1 MATKKTMKKTMEKKQ
16 TKNAASSRKTPTA
29 SKRGPNPKWT
39 VVGVSGEGIGT
50 DAYEGKKSL
59 TQVEIAEGVT
69 KIGVRAFAGCVN
81 LVSIRIPKSVT
92 YIGNDAFS
100 GCVKLRDV
108 ELADGLET
116 IGCEVFAGCAALP
129 AIVKKGRLFFA
140 PVVKGSVSFPAGVTS
155 IADNAFN
162 RNSDLKRITLPG
174 GVRQIGEN
182 AFEFCKNLVSVDIP
196 DSVVEIGAEAFSSCC
211 SLRHVKL
218 PGRLKKLGYGVF
230 SSCKMLT
237 SVELP
242 QSVTDLGSSC
252 FEGCERLK
260 SAAVLAKIKA
270 LPYDSFKNC
279 SALASIRMPE
289 VSEIGSSAFK
299 GCESLRSFDFARIRE
314 IGYDAFAGCKGLKS
328 ISFPSTLRS
337 VDRDAFCG
345 CVSLVRV
352 DASPAVLKKIN
363 YASVFK
369 GCPLLPPL
377 IVDGVL
383 KFMPVAGER
392 VVIPEGVTEISDNLF
407 EDCEGLKDVVFPSS
421 LKKIGESSVNA
432 TGIEKLDL
440 PSGLLEIG
448 EEAFRYCKALK
459 TLTIPDSVKVIE
471 SRAFAACTQLASLKL
486 SESIEEIDDGV
497 FAACKSL
504 KEVAI
509 PAGVKVVR
517 DEAFGFCKV
526 LNRITFNS
534 GDTSVHREAFRQC
547 VVVRK
552 VEVPS
557 GLKKECALLDSRG
570 YQSVKSV
577 ADRNAKY
584 GEDVELKTA
593 ELRLWSYLPT
603 IGTAWVD
610 SLDEVDDDLAECA
623 RDEGGWVH
631 ALDVSDIG
639 GELEINGADVGIDF
653 KLVRRVEA
661 GIENTWSEFRNKIG
675 IYSVDID
682 KSGCSTVFAIAGD
695 FDPKKLT
702 LYYKTAIG
710 PGYYKHPEDVT
721 IDLLDRVEYDG
732 LELEL
737 DYDDDPNNKGCMFTV
752 FNGGQYAGYE
762 HGCDVDDLSWK
773 PFPSCNNWGLF
784 SPCQWAALLSDQPQ
798 FADKCEVWNDFTA
811 RDWSC
816 LLARNPRF
824 AGRCDKW
831 NEFGACHWAEL
842 ISSQPRFADKCDKW
856 EIFDDADW
864 REILCAQP
872 QFFERF
878 KECRRY
884 FHGGDWL
891 KVLSKQPQLASGKID
906 WLGGPQDARDLIV
919 AQPQFAKQCGK
930 FGGMDDLDL
939 AVLAASGICKDR
951 FLKLKK
957 PSAWAVAIALSGNP
971 RLAGKVKISRVMGA
985 VDEEQ
990 EDKLWNDDGL
1000 GITPWASPAAFL
1012 IRNQPSFVKEVDVS
1026 EFSCL
1031 DWLCV
1036 LQKQPQLADRCDWS
1050 RFEEEWCGE
1059 DHAMYLE
1066 NDELI
1071 SLLRKNTDIDVTE
1084 GMDIITFMTSPLLM
1098 KEFDASGWR
1107 DPVHAWCAVLCRYPE
1122 KAADFERDWIPVEP
1136 EEDDETNV
1144 SSGEEDMNVRFCY
1157 WNDWGESEWRGYER
1171 KLAKRDAA
1179 TKKQFQEQ
1187 WREETEEGAD
1197 FDEELFLAYACKRSP
1212 DWAFL
1217 ISDQWG
1223 EVLKKVPSLLDDK
1236 EIAKKVKDWCN
1247 EEEIEDGY
1255 YPYPDFGGVWVP
1267 HGEYAL
1273 EGSRWAAVLAIN
1285 AKPWPDF
1292 DETAFL
1298 GLDRCWV
1305 LAHQPQFAEKW
1316 DLQTLADP
1324 NAAMWTAR
1332 DCDKVEFSFGWA
1344 YLLMK
1349 QPQLAEG
1356 FTGWEGICVD
1366 EDWDMLLKER
1376 PEFASK
1382 RVKKSGKKTTKS
1394 KKG

>member
-1 MATKKTMKKTMEKKQ
+1 MATKKTTKKTAEKKL
-16 TKNAASSRKTPTA
+16 TKKASSA
-29 SKRGPNPKWT
+29 SKRAPNTKWT
-39 VVGVSGEGIGT
+39 VVGVSGEEIGT
-50 DAYEGKKSL
+50 GAYEGKKSL
-59 TQVEIAEGVT
+59 AHVEIAEGVT
-69 KIGVRAFAGCVN
+69 RIGIRAFAGCVN
-81 LVSIRIPKSVT
+81 LVSIRIPKSVM

-242 QSVTDLGSSC
+242 QSVMDLGSSC

-345 CVSLVRV
+345 CVSLVCV

-421 LKKIGESSVNA
+421 LKKIGESSFNA

-737 DYDDDPNNKGCMFTV
+737 NYDDDSNNKGCMFTV
-752 FNGGQYAGYE
+752 FNKGRYAEYKY
-762 HGCDVDDLSWK
+762 GCNVDDLHWK
-773 PFPSCNNWGLF
+773 SFPDFGDYVRWKTWSEDEWKRLEGMLAKHNPKIDARMKERYGDCFEEDFEDSDDFLKHACRRNHDW
-784 SPCQWAALLSDQPQ
+784 ALLVG
-798 FADKCEVWNDFTA
+798 KW
-811 RDWSC
+811 DWGW
-816 LLARNPRF
+816 LIEKVPELAYDERWAEEF
-824 AGRCDKW
+824 DKW
-831 NEFGACHWAEL
+831 LGDNDDDWLTRERLDFWRKVVKERLPLEEVLKHGRLAGNSDDYCVEL
-842 ISSQPRFADKCDKW
+842 DDDQGPVEIHFRKWQDWDKARW
-856 EIFDDADW
+856 ERLEAFLSTKDPGTTEA
-864 REILCAQP
+864 
-872 QFFERF
+872 F
-878 KECRRY
+878 KEDFCYALDYYCNDDEAEMSEVEFLKRFFTQALKRSSVWLAAIPNDLY
-884 FHGGDWL
+884 MACLFVSGISLDVRPDFRKVVVDWCNGNAVEDEYYEDDEDCIDDDGGTLNRWAY
-891 KVLSKQPQLASGKID
+891 VLSVNPQLAEHCTTYQKFNGYS
-906 WLGGPQDARDLIV
+906 RCMLI
-919 AQPQFAKQCGK
+919 AKQPQFAKK
-930 FGGMDDLDL
+930 F
-939 AVLAASGICKDR
+939 
-951 FLKLKK
+951 
-957 PSAWAVAIALSGNP
+957 
-971 RLAGKVKISRVMGA
+971 
-985 VDEEQ
+985 
-990 EDKLWNDDGL
+990 
-1000 GITPWASPAAFL
+1000 
-1012 IRNQPSFVKEVDVS
+1012 
-1026 EFSCL
+1026 
-1031 DWLCV
+1031 
-1036 LQKQPQLADRCDWS
+1036 
-1050 RFEEEWCGE
+1050 
-1059 DHAMYLE
+1059 
-1066 NDELI
+1066 
-1071 SLLRKNTDIDVTE
+1071 SL
-1084 GMDIITFMTSPLLM
+1084 
-1098 KEFDASGWR
+1098 
-1107 DPVHAWCAVLCRYPE
+1107 
-1122 KAADFERDWIPVEP
+1122 
-1136 EEDDETNV
+1136 
-1144 SSGEEDMNVRFCY
+1144 
-1157 WNDWGESEWRGYER
+1157 
-1171 KLAKRDAA
+1171 
-1179 TKKQFQEQ
+1179 
-1187 WREETEEGAD
+1187 
-1197 FDEELFLAYACKRSP
+1197 EELGDPKSACWKVC
-1212 DWAFL
+1212 DKDDFKWVWAFL
-1217 ISDQWG
+1217 
-1223 EVLKKVPSLLDDK
+1223 
-1236 EIAKKVKDWCN
+1236 
-1247 EEEIEDGY
+1247 
-1255 YPYPDFGGVWVP
+1255 
-1267 HGEYAL
+1267 
-1273 EGSRWAAVLAIN
+1273 
-1285 AKPWPDF
+1285 
-1292 DETAFL
+1292 
-1298 GLDRCWV
+1298 
-1305 LAHQPQFAEKW
+1305 AE
-1316 DLQTLADP
+1316 A
-1324 NAAMWTAR
+1324 
-1332 DCDKVEFSFGWA
+1332 
-1344 YLLMK
+1344 
-1349 QPQLAEG
+1349 
-1356 FTGWEGICVD
+1356 
-1366 EDWDMLLKER
+1366 R
-1376 PEFASK
+1376 PEFAK
-1382 RVKKSGKKTTKS
+1382 YRKDRKQVAKKNQRL